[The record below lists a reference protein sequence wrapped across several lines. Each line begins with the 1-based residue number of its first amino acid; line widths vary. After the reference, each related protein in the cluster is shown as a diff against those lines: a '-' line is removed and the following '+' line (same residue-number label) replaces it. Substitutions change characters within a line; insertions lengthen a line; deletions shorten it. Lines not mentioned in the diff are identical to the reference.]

1 MIYKILVSIL
11 LVSAITLCSNKKTNE
26 NKPSDV
32 NKLVY
37 ANENKKAAGFTLT
50 GTDGKII
57 KLSAFKGKIVII
69 DFWATW
75 CPPCRRGIPDFIEL
89 QKEFG
94 KDLVIIG
101 ISTDE
106 QKSDVISFMKTI
118 AINYP
123 IVYGTREVGRLY
135 GIEYGVD
142 PIPHSFIIDKKG
154 KVVGEHVGLVP
165 KSEYT
170 DQLKKLLRKGK

>member
-11 LVSAITLCSNKKTNE
+11 LISAITLSSKNKI
-26 NKPSDV
+26 DV
-32 NKLVY
+32 NNPSAGNKALYEV
-37 ANENKKAAGFTLT
+37 ENKKAPGFTLT

-106 QKSDVISFMKTI
+106 QKSDVIAYMKTI

-123 IVYGTREVGRLY
+123 IVYGTPEVGRLY
-135 GIEYGVD
+135 GIQYGVD
-142 PIPHSFIIDKKG
+142 PIPHSFIVDKKG
-154 KVVGEHVGLVP
+154 KIVGEHVGLVP

-170 DQLKKLLRKGK
+170 DQLKKLLRKA